1 MKEMIKKYKGTL
13 ICSVLVML
21 AGILVGFTM
30 AQSIWINVF
39 FVVTDCILVT
49 IIFYDNR
56 NRQQSSKVIGMVIW
70 MIPVTALIYNGMARL
85 ISMDADS
92 ENLFMAVIYFGTGLL
107 FMIIGNY
114 LPKVKQ
120 NNTIGIRVVWT
131 LQDEENWSA
140 THRFSGKLWVAS
152 GVLCMLCGLFGES
165 IAALVLY
172 IVSIMAAA
180 IVSIL
185 YSYLFYK
192 KKMAAGEKLKI
203 QYNKKTIVIYVIV
216 SVFVVIFTIWTLF
229 WGGIDI
235 SFHDNDFTV
244 EAQGWSDYTVDYE
257 QIDSIS
263 YKENLF
269 QNGNDRRTNGMGN
282 LKYGMGNFRNDIY
295 GDYIRYTHASCHSY
309 VVMDIGGKILVVN
322 GVDESETKKIYDT
335 LREKYVIVSV
345 FVVIFTI
352 WTLFWGGIDISF
364 HDNDFTVEAQGW
376 SDYTVDYEQIDS
388 ISYKENLFQ
397 NGNDRRTNG
406 MGNLKYGMGNFR
418 NDIYGDYI
426 RYTHASCHSYVVM
439 DIGGKILVVNGADN
453 SETKKIYDTLR
464 EKCQMN

>member
-1 MKEMIKKYKGTL
+1 MKGCDELLGLQDTLKALADPIRREILNLLKGGRLSAGEICEHFSVTGASISRHLAILKDAELIRSRREGKFIYYELNTSVLEDVMLWITDLRGGGYRTMKEMIKKYKGTL

-70 MIPVTALIYNGMARL
+70 IIPVTTLIYNGMARL

-203 QYNKKTIVIYVIV
+203 QYNKKTIVIYVII
-216 SVFVVIFTIWTLF
+216 SVFVIIFTIWTLF
-229 WGGIDI
+229 WG
-235 SFHDNDFTV
+235 S
-244 EAQGWSDYTVDYE
+244 
-257 QIDSIS
+257 
-263 YKENLF
+263 
-269 QNGNDRRTNGMGN
+269 
-282 LKYGMGNFRNDIY
+282 
-295 GDYIRYTHASCHSY
+295 
-309 VVMDIGGKILVVN
+309 
-322 GVDESETKKIYDT
+322 
-335 LREKYVIVSV
+335 
-345 FVVIFTI
+345 
-352 WTLFWGGIDISF
+352 IDISF

-439 DIGGKILVVNGADN
+439 DIGGKILVVNGADE
-453 SETKKIYDTLR
+453 SETKRIYDTLV

>member
-85 ISMDADS
+85 ISMDTNS

-131 LQDEENWSA
+131 LQDEENWNA
-140 THRFSGKLWVAS
+140 THRFSGKLWMAA
-152 GVLCMLCGLFGES
+152 GILCMLCGLFEENM
-165 IAALVLY
+165 AALVLF

-180 IVSIL
+180 IISIL

-192 KKMAAGEKLKI
+192 KKIATGEKLKI
-203 QYNKKTIVIYVIV
+203 QYSKKTIVVYGSIAIV
-216 SVFVVIFTIWTLF
+216 TIIFVIWTLF
-229 WGGIDI
+229 LGSIEIRFEDR
-235 SFHDNDFTV
+235 DFTI
-244 EAQGWSDYTVDYE
+244 EAQGWSDYTVDYT

-263 YKENLF
+263 YEENPS
-269 QNGNDRRTNGMGN
+269 QNRNDYRTNGLGN
-282 LKYGMGNFRNDIY
+282 LKYAMGNFRNDVY
-295 GDYIRYTHASCHSY
+295 GDYIRYTHSSCHSY
-309 VVMDIGGKILVVN
+309 VVM
-322 GVDESETKKIYDT
+322 S
-335 LREKYVIVSV
+335 
-345 FVVIFTI
+345 
-352 WTLFWGGIDISF
+352 ID
-364 HDNDFTVEAQGW
+364 
-376 SDYTVDYEQIDS
+376 
-388 ISYKENLFQ
+388 
-397 NGNDRRTNG
+397 
-406 MGNLKYGMGNFR
+406 
-418 NDIYGDYI
+418 
-426 RYTHASCHSYVVM
+426 
-439 DIGGKILVVNGADN
+439 GKILVVNGAND
-453 SETKKIYDTLR
+453 SETKEIYQTIC
-464 EKCQMN
+464 EKMSNELE